1 MNTEAISIAVYD
13 SHLEA
18 EDAIK
23 TLQSGGLD
31 MRKLSIIGRDY
42 QTEKHVLGY
51 LNTGERVKWLGK
63 WGLVWGGLAGLLLGS
78 AFMVIPIFG
87 TLVVLGP
94 LASTIVGGVEGA
106 IAGGGVST
114 LAAVLMSIGV
124 PKDSIV
130 RYETAL
136 KAQKYLLVV
145 HGSAADVTLAREILR
160 KSAPGADSTT
170 MAMSTGS
177 PPT

>member
-1 MNTEAISIAVYD
+1 MSTDDISIAVYD
-13 SHLEA
+13 SHFEA
-18 EDAIK
+18 EDAVK

-42 QTEKHVLGY
+42 QTEEHVIGY
-51 LNTGERVKWLGK
+51 LNTGERAKWFGK
-63 WGLVWGGLAGLLLGS
+63 WGLVWGGLAGILFGS
-78 AFMVIPIFG
+78 AFMILPVFG

-106 IAGGGVST
+106 IAGGGVSA

-136 KAQKYLLVV
+136 RAQKYLLVV
-145 HGSAADVTLAREILR
+145 HGSAADVALAQEILR
-160 KSAPGADSTT
+160 KSAPGADSTAPT
-170 MAMSTGS
+170 ATTGS
-177 PPT
+177 PAT